1 MKNSFFETVVNKT
14 CGEYLAPADYEIYNG
29 TLFYTAPL
37 SVSRKIFSNL
47 MKEFNGRCKISRI
60 EMDYYAVD
68 FVA

>member
-1 MKNSFFETVVNKT
+1 MNDSFFETIVKNV
-14 CGEYLAPADYEIYNG
+14 CGEYLAPSDYEIYNG

-47 MKEFNGRCKISRI
+47 MMEFNGRCTISRI
-60 EMDYYAVD
+60 EMDSYAVD